1 MEATEKKHY
10 EVLDRLN
17 EDETVFQMIVM
28 TDDMSGWYSDEEVAE
43 TPDELRYAIGV
54 LESLS
59 QEDRDALGDYH
70 GELLKRFGDAI
81 AIFAIYE
88 SEGGPWGLCREMYED
103 GVEV

>member
-1 MEATEKKHY
+1 MDEKMKKHY

-17 EDETVFQMIVM
+17 EDETVFQMIIM
-28 TDDMSGWYSDEEVAE
+28 TDDMSGWYTDEEVEE

-59 QEDRDALGDYH
+59 QEDRDALGDYY

-81 AIFAIYE
+81 AIFGIYE
-88 SEGGPWGLCREMYED
+88 TEGGPWGLCREIHE
-103 GVEV
+103 GVGAV